1 MRNSN
6 FNKSKRKLPK
16 KIVFVSLE
24 NSNLDL
30 VGLILYPGIELWAG
44 LRPLY
49 ISSH

>member
-30 VGLILYPGIELWAG
+30 VGLILYLGIELWAG